1 MKLALFQSCTKA
13 DDKAMALQAAR
24 KERGREGGREDG
36 RENGEPKK
44 REWNAA
50 AAACAADSGCGSL
63 GSNAKEA
70 DEHGRRRWRMEGN
83 FRKGDD
89 EEHCLRGGK

>member
-50 AAACAADSGCGSL
+50 AAAAACGQRLRLTRFECKRSGRTRTTAVEDGGELS
-63 GSNAKEA
+63 
-70 DEHGRRRWRMEGN
+70 EG
-83 FRKGDD
+83 
-89 EEHCLRGGK
+89 

>member
-36 RENGEPKK
+36 RESGEPKK

-50 AAACAADSGCGSL
+50 AAAAHSVRMQKKRTNTDDGG
-63 GSNAKEA
+63 GGWRGTF
-70 DEHGRRRWRMEGN
+70 GRVMMRNIAYRNE
-83 FRKGDD
+83 
-89 EEHCLRGGK
+89 

>member
-24 KERGREGGREDG
+24 KERGREGGRMAGRAESQR
-36 RENGEPKK
+36 RENGMRP
-44 REWNAA
+44 RLRLP
-50 AAACAADSGCGSL
+50 ADSGCGSL

-89 EEHCLRGGK
+89 EEHCLPQ